1 VTDSNGVGTIN
12 LNSLIDLPDGYNLQR
27 ALDINDQ
34 AQVLASGI
42 VPEPETYALMLAGLG
57 LMGSLRD
64 ARNRKMW
71 DE

>member
-34 AQVLASGI
+34 AQVLALGI